1 VFRCFCRY
9 TYQRIGPEATEQER
23 YRFQKVV
30 EFGAL
35 WTNQLLLA
43 AEEFTMTELME
54 RFQTS
59 DFTIHHLLNTHG
71 KPYQAKVKK
80 RDYTQTDYTP
90 PKVFDLIM
98 LENVKRE
105 VESLLNSESKPIQ
118 LTMGYL
124 VKRVKRGQMLYK
136 KLEQMPFTK
145 AYLADK
151 IETREDLERRL
162 IDWAIKQLLQQQVV
176 IKRRKLER

>member
-1 VFRCFCRY
+1 
-9 TYQRIGPEATEQER
+9 
-23 YRFQKVV
+23 
-30 EFGAL
+30 
-35 WTNQLLLA
+35 
-43 AEEFTMTELME
+43 
-54 RFQTS
+54 
-59 DFTIHHLLNTHG
+59 
-71 KPYQAKVKK
+71 
-80 RDYTQTDYTP
+80 
-90 PKVFDLIM
+90 M

-105 VESLLNSESKPIQ
+105 VESLFNSESKPVQ

-162 IDWAIKQLLQQQVV
+162 IDWAIKQLLQQHVV